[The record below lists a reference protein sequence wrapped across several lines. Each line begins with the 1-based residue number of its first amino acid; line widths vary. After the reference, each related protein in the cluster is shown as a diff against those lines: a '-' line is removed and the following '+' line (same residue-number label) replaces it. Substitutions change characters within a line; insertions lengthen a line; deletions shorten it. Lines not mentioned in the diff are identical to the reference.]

1 MLYMAVDMGVKT
13 KKQSAQKHFLLNP
26 GWRSYPTHVCPC
38 PSQKDGGEML
48 QRSTSGLGTALGLS
62 GSGLG
67 SSPGAARVHALGQ
80 IPATG
85 ITVPDA
91 SL

>member
-1 MLYMAVDMGVKT
+1 
-13 KKQSAQKHFLLNP
+13 
-26 GWRSYPTHVCPC
+26 
-38 PSQKDGGEML
+38 ML

-67 SSPGAARVHALGQ
+67 SNPGAARVHALGQ
-80 IPATG
+80 ILATG

-91 SL
+91 SLRGEH